1 MLFRSVSQSR
11 YASKVFWAGFQR
23 IQPLVLSFFI
33 ILSVVLSVVCL
44 VLGTKNISLQ
54 TMLLENREKKIEVI
68 VNTQEIADALS
79 KEYQKGVIEREIIY
93 EKIKGD
99 TQVIT
104 KQDTVFFNSCS
115 SYGRGFTECC
125 SCVATL

>member
-1 MLFRSVSQSR
+1 MIT
-11 YASKVFWAGFQR
+11 SKVFWAGFQK
-23 IQPLVLSFFI
+23 IQPLVLIFFI

-44 VLGTKNISLQ
+44 ILGTKNISLQ

-68 VNTQEIADALS
+68 VSTQEIADALS
-79 KEYQKGVIEREIIY
+79 KDYQKGVIEREIIY

-104 KQDTVFFNSCS
+104 KQDTVFLNVCFSDTGVQHYNEFVS
-115 SYGRGFTECC
+115 SPIT
-125 SCVATL
+125 SQPK